1 MLKKSLYLI
10 ISILLATV
18 LVVLQTTLSNLMW
31 LSSVDMPV
39 TIGLTLNTF
48 FGDLIGM
55 NFGGA
60 IPLVGLVAVGM
71 LLAYLVAKILLI
83 WINTKKSYA
92 YGLAGAAA
100 ILAIVLLMP
109 LAFYNLDL
117 IAGARTALGKTILI
131 LCGFLSGYY
140 FGSRLEDK
148 E

>member
-48 FGDLIGM
+48 FSDLIGM
-55 NFGGA
+55 NSGGA

-117 IAGARTALGKTILI
+117 IAGARTVLGKTILI

-140 FGSRLEDK
+140 FGARLEDK

>member
-18 LVVLQTTLSNLMW
+18 LVVLQTTLSNLIW

-39 TIGLTLNTF
+39 TIGLTFNTF

-55 NFGGA
+55 NSGGA

-83 WINTKKSYA
+83 WINAKKSYA

-140 FGSRLEDK
+140 FGSRLEGK

>member
-55 NFGGA
+55 NSAGA

-92 YGLAGAAA
+92 YGLAGADA

-140 FGSRLEDK
+140 FGSRLEGK

>member
-10 ISILLATV
+10 LSILIATA

-39 TIGLTLNTF
+39 TIGLALKTF
-48 FGDLIGM
+48 VGDLIGM
-55 NFGGA
+55 NSSGA

-71 LLAYLVAKILLI
+71 LLAYTVAKILLI
-83 WINTKKSYA
+83 WVDTKKSYA

-140 FGSRLEDK
+140 FGSRLEGK

>member
-55 NFGGA
+55 NSAGA
-60 IPLVGLVAVGM
+60 IPLVGLLAVGM

-140 FGSRLEDK
+140 FGSRLEGK

>member
-10 ISILLATV
+10 LSILIATA

-39 TIGLTLNTF
+39 TIGLALKTF
-48 FGDLIGM
+48 VGDLIGM
-55 NFGGA
+55 NSSGA

-71 LLAYLVAKILLI
+71 LLAYTVSKILLI
-83 WINTKKSYA
+83 WVDTKKSYA

-117 IAGARTALGKTILI
+117 IAGARTVLGKTILI

>member
-10 ISILLATV
+10 LSILIATA

-39 TIGLTLNTF
+39 TIGLALKTF
-48 FGDLIGM
+48 VGDLIGM
-55 NFGGA
+55 NSSGA

-71 LLAYLVAKILLI
+71 LLAYTVAKILLI
-83 WINTKKSYA
+83 WVDTKKSYA

-131 LCGFLSGYY
+131 LCGLLSGYY

>member
-10 ISILLATV
+10 LSILIATA

-39 TIGLTLNTF
+39 TIGLALKTF
-48 FGDLIGM
+48 VGDFIGM
-55 NFGGA
+55 NSSGA

-71 LLAYLVAKILLI
+71 LLAYTVAKILLI
-83 WINTKKSYA
+83 WVDTKKSYA

>member
-10 ISILLATV
+10 ISIFLATA

-39 TIGLTLNTF
+39 TIGLTFKTF

-55 NFGGA
+55 NSDGA
-60 IPLVGLVAVGM
+60 IPLVGLVAIGM
-71 LLAYLVAKILLI
+71 LLAYLVAKIMLI

-140 FGSRLEDK
+140 FGSRLEGK

>member
-10 ISILLATV
+10 LSILIATA

-39 TIGLTLNTF
+39 TIGLALKTF
-48 FGDLIGM
+48 VGDLIGM
-55 NFGGA
+55 NSSGA

-71 LLAYLVAKILLI
+71 LLAYAVVKLLLI
-83 WINTKKSYA
+83 WVDTKKSYA

>member
-1 MLKKSLYLI
+1 MLKKSLHLI

-39 TIGLTLNTF
+39 TIGLTFNTF

-55 NFGGA
+55 NSAGA

-83 WINTKKSYA
+83 WVDTKKSYA

-140 FGSRLEDK
+140 FGSRLEGK

>member
-55 NFGGA
+55 NSAGA

>member
-55 NFGGA
+55 NSDGA

-140 FGSRLEDK
+140 FGSRLEGK

>member
-10 ISILLATV
+10 LSILIATA

-39 TIGLTLNTF
+39 TIGLALKTF
-48 FGDLIGM
+48 VGDLIGM
-55 NFGGA
+55 NSSGA

-71 LLAYLVAKILLI
+71 LLAYTVAKIMLI
-83 WINTKKSYA
+83 WVDTKKSYA

-140 FGSRLEDK
+140 FGSRLEYK

>member
-18 LVVLQTTLSNLMW
+18 LVVLQTTLSNLIW

-39 TIGLTLNTF
+39 TIGLTFNTF

-55 NFGGA
+55 NSGGA

-83 WINTKKSYA
+83 WINAKKSFA

-140 FGSRLEDK
+140 FGSRLEGK

>member
-39 TIGLTLNTF
+39 TIGLTFNTF

-55 NFGGA
+55 NSGGA

-117 IAGARTALGKTILI
+117 IAGARTALGKTTLI

-140 FGSRLEDK
+140 FGSRLEGK

>member
-18 LVVLQTTLSNLMW
+18 LVVLQTTLSNLIW

-39 TIGLTLNTF
+39 TIGLTFNTF

-55 NFGGA
+55 NTDGA

-83 WINTKKSYA
+83 WINAKKSFA

-140 FGSRLEDK
+140 FGSRLEGK

>member
-18 LVVLQTTLSNLMW
+18 LVVLQTTLSNLIW

-48 FGDLIGM
+48 FSDLIGM
-55 NFGGA
+55 NSGGA
-60 IPLVGLVAVGM
+60 IPLVGLLAVGM

-83 WINTKKSYA
+83 WIDTKKSYA

>member
-55 NFGGA
+55 NSDGA

-100 ILAIVLLMP
+100 ILAIVVLMP

-140 FGSRLEDK
+140 FGSRLEGK

>member
-55 NFGGA
+55 NSGGA
-60 IPLVGLVAVGM
+60 FPLVGLVAVGM

-140 FGSRLEDK
+140 FGSRLEGK

>member
-39 TIGLTLNTF
+39 TIGLTINTF

-55 NFGGA
+55 NSGGA

-140 FGSRLEDK
+140 FGSRLEGK

>member
-39 TIGLTLNTF
+39 TIGLTINTF

-71 LLAYLVAKILLI
+71 LLAYLVAKIMLI

-117 IAGARTALGKTILI
+117 IAGARTVLGKTILI

-140 FGSRLEDK
+140 FGSRLEGK

>member
-10 ISILLATV
+10 ISILIATT

-55 NFGGA
+55 NSGGA

-140 FGSRLEDK
+140 FGSRLEGK

>member
-55 NFGGA
+55 NSGGA

-71 LLAYLVAKILLI
+71 LLAYLVAKIMLI

-140 FGSRLEDK
+140 FGSRLEGK

>member
-10 ISILLATV
+10 LSILIATA

-39 TIGLTLNTF
+39 TIGLALKTF
-48 FGDLIGM
+48 VGDLIGM
-55 NFGGA
+55 NSSGA

-71 LLAYLVAKILLI
+71 LLAYAVAKILLI
-83 WINTKKSYA
+83 WVDTKKSYA

-131 LCGFLSGYY
+131 FCGFLSGYY

>member
-1 MLKKSLYLI
+1 MLKKFLYLI
-10 ISILLATV
+10 ISILIATT

-39 TIGLTLNTF
+39 TIGLALKTF
-48 FGDLIGM
+48 VGDLIGM
-55 NFGGA
+55 NSSGA

-71 LLAYLVAKILLI
+71 LLAYAVAKILLI
-83 WINTKKSYA
+83 WVDTKKSYA

>member
-10 ISILLATV
+10 ISILIATV

-39 TIGLTLNTF
+39 TVGLTLKTF
-48 FGDLIGM
+48 FSDLIGM
-55 NFGGA
+55 NTGGA

-71 LLAYLVAKILLI
+71 LLAYSVAKILLI
-83 WINTKKSYA
+83 WIDTKKSYA

-117 IAGARTALGKTILI
+117 IAGARTVLGKTILI

>member
-55 NFGGA
+55 NSGGA

-83 WINTKKSYA
+83 WIDTKKSYA

>member
-10 ISILLATV
+10 ISILIATV

-31 LSSVDMPV
+31 LSSIDMPV
-39 TIGLTLNTF
+39 TIGLTLKTF
-48 FGDLIGM
+48 FADLIGM
-55 NFGGA
+55 NLGGA
-60 IPLVGLVAVGM
+60 IPLVGLVAAGM
-71 LLAYLVAKILLI
+71 LMAYSVARILLI
-83 WINTKKSYA
+83 WVDTRKSYA
-92 YGLAGAAA
+92 YAFAGAAA

>member
-1 MLKKSLYLI
+1 MFKKSLYLI
-10 ISILLATV
+10 LSILIASA

-39 TIGLTLNTF
+39 TIGLALKTF
-48 FGDLIGM
+48 VGDLIGM
-55 NFGGA
+55 NSSGA

-71 LLAYLVAKILLI
+71 LLAYTVAKILLI
-83 WINTKKSYA
+83 WVDTKKSYA

>member
-55 NFGGA
+55 NSGGA

-92 YGLAGAAA
+92 YGLAGAVA

-140 FGSRLEDK
+140 FGSRLEGK

>member
-10 ISILLATV
+10 LSILIATA

-39 TIGLTLNTF
+39 TIGLALKTF
-48 FGDLIGM
+48 VGDLIGM
-55 NFGGA
+55 NSSGA

-71 LLAYLVAKILLI
+71 LLAYTVAKILLI
-83 WINTKKSYA
+83 WVDTKKSYA

-131 LCGFLSGYY
+131 LCGFLSGFY

>member
-1 MLKKSLYLI
+1 MLKKFLYLI
-10 ISILLATV
+10 ISILIATT

-39 TIGLTLNTF
+39 TIGLTLKTF

-55 NFGGA
+55 NTGGA

-71 LLAYLVAKILLI
+71 LLAYSVAKILLI
-83 WINTKKSYA
+83 WIDTKKSYA

-140 FGSRLEDK
+140 FGSKLEGK

>member
-10 ISILLATV
+10 ISIFLATV

-55 NFGGA
+55 NSAGA

-71 LLAYLVAKILLI
+71 LLAYLVTKILLI

-140 FGSRLEDK
+140 FGSRLEGK